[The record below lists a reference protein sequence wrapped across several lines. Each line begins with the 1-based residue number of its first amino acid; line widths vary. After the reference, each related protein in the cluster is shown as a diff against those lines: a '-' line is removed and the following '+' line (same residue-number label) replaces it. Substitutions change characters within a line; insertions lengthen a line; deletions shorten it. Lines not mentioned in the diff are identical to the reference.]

1 MSAFL
6 EEFQPRPLA
15 QTADGLRPTALY
27 IGPGQLGLEVA
38 VYTATTKPA
47 SASLMKAWKD
57 RRGGRST
64 PLLVVAL
71 HAGKAWL
78 CGPSGEDLPI
88 HAAKDV
94 GSIERLCAA
103 ALKQPDRHAALLF
116 LAQALPSL
124 DTVAP
129 GLRNEGLFALHEL
142 TGDAPSRSDWQQ
154 HAQRAQSALQDGA
167 EGQDLLRRL
176 GYTVERL
183 DNMTHILRGA
193 DRRLALAVLLDRTEV
208 PEAGSPKFNNLSPI
222 SYAFHKAD
230 SENLD
235 WVLVLQGDRLR
246 LYPARPGIGVG
257 RRGRTE
263 TYLELQTS
271 LLADH
276 HLAFLSLIFSADALK
291 PDGTVHKLLKDS
303 ARFASNLADRLRDR
317 IYDQV
322 MPLLANGVA
331 SARDIPNPTVEDLAL
346 TYRMALTVLFRLLF
360 VAYAEDRDLLP
371 YQHSEAYRHRSLK
384 QKAQELAEHTRN
396 LKPVAPGASHWL
408 EVTRI
413 WTAIAIGDV
422 ELSVPPYNG
431 GLFTS
436 DPAVSPAGATLARL
450 QLPNE
455 VFELALR
462 SLLLTDVGDGPLQ
475 PVDFRSLGVRE
486 FGTIYEG
493 LLESELSVADQ
504 DLDLDSKGSYVPSK
518 GRQAP
523 VVVKG
528 QIYLH
533 DRSGARKATG
543 SYFTKSFA
551 VEHLLDC
558 ALAPA
563 LEAHLSRVS
572 NLDEVDAAEAFFDFR
587 VADIAMGSGHFL
599 VAAVDRIE
607 KHLADY
613 LAKDGARGA
622 AGVRAELA
630 RLKEAAK
637 RQLGD
642 LATEMVFEDS
652 QLLRRLIARRCIYG
666 VDLNPLSVELARLA
680 IWIHTFVPGLP
691 LSVLD
696 HNLVHGNALIGVGTV
711 AEIREAFEAAST
723 ALFPVDADN
732 LLGRAEQPL
741 RRLANISD
749 ATLADVG
756 HARDAMEE
764 AKVAVSDTKALC
776 DIIAAHRLDA
786 EIKYQFENWEKD
798 RKRIGAHPARHRAV
812 KALEGLN
819 AFHFPIAFPE
829 VFLRTRSG
837 FDVLLGNPPW
847 QEATIEDH
855 AFWARY
861 FPGLRGLPQPEM
873 ERERGRL
880 RLARPDLAAELD
892 NEISAMAKVRKALT
906 SGAFP
911 GMGTGD
917 PDLYK
922 AFMWRFWN
930 LANERGGRIGVVL
943 PRSAFAAK
951 GSELFRRAMFEL
963 AASVDLTMLVNNRK
977 WVFDEVHPQ
986 YTIGLSAIARG
997 RPNGKTVNL
1006 RGPFASLAAFE
1017 IGRHTAPA
1025 SFTAAEILTWNDTA
1039 SLPLLPDERSLE
1051 VFAQLRR
1058 APRLDL
1064 NDGKSWRARP
1074 DAELHATA
1082 QKPLMSF
1089 EMNPPQNYWPVFK
1102 GESFDLWEPDKGAKS
1117 YYAWAEPAATIDWL
1131 YAKRLRSGGSSRDSV
1146 HGEFSLE
1153 FRQDKRTLAFHVPRI
1168 VVRDV
1173 SRATDTRTIRAA
1185 LIPSRVF
1192 VANTAPHLLWPRGDE
1207 RDQAFLLGVLSSRP
1221 LDWYARRYVETHVN
1235 YFVFNPLP
1243 IPRPQRTDPLWRH
1256 AVALAGRLASPDDR
1270 FADWAK
1276 KVGVEHG
1283 PLAPDRKLAIIDELD
1298 AVVAH
1303 LYGLSEDQLQ
1313 HIFETF
1319 HEGWDWEPRFDAVV
1333 MHFRNTPKGDGGNR
1347 SGGHSIQEG

>member
-1 MSAFL
+1 MSGYL
-6 EEFQPRPLA
+6 GEFQARPLA
-15 QTADGLRPTALY
+15 QTAEGLSPAALY

-47 SASLMKAWKD
+47 STSLTKAWKD

-71 HAGKAWL
+71 YDGKAWL

-88 HAAKDV
+88 HTAKDL

-124 DTVAP
+124 DTIAP

-142 TGDAPSRSDWQQ
+142 TGDAPNRSDWQE
-154 HAQRAQSALQDGA
+154 HAQRARSVLQDGV
-167 EGQDLLRRL
+167 EGQELLRRL

-183 DNMTHILRGA
+183 DNMTHVLRGA

-230 SENLD
+230 SESLD

-246 LYPARPGIGVG
+246 LYPARAGIGVG

-271 LLADH
+271 LLADD
-276 HLAFLSLIFSADALK
+276 HLAFLSLIFSADALR
-291 PDGTVHKLLKDS
+291 PEGTVQKLLKDS

-331 SARDIPNPTVEDLAL
+331 AARNLTNPTAEDLAL

-371 YQHSEAYRHRSLK
+371 YQHSEAYRRRSLK
-384 QKAQELAEHTRN
+384 QKAQELAEHARN
-396 LKPVAPGASHWL
+396 LIPVAPGMSHWL

-436 DPAVSPAGATLARL
+436 DPAVSPAGAALARL

-493 LLESELSVADQ
+493 LLESELSVANQ
-504 DLDLDSKGSYVPSK
+504 DLDLDRKGSYVPSK
-518 GRQAP
+518 SRQTPA
-523 VVVKG
+523 VVKG

-533 DRSGARKATG
+533 DRSGARKASG

-551 VEHLLDC
+551 VEHLLDR

-563 LEAHLSRVS
+563 IQAHLTRVS
-572 NLDEVDAAEAFFDFR
+572 KLDEAEAAEAFFDFR

-613 LAKDGARGA
+613 LAEHGARGA

-711 AEIREAFEAAST
+711 AEIREAFEAASM

-732 LLGRAEQPL
+732 LLGRAAQPL

-749 ATLADVG
+749 ATMPDVAS
-756 HARDAMEE
+756 ARAAMEE
-764 AKVAVSDTKALC
+764 AQVAVADTKALC
-776 DIIAAHRLDA
+776 DIITAKRLDR
-786 EIKYQFENWEKD
+786 EVKYQFENWETD
-798 RKRIGAHPARHRAV
+798 RKRIGRHPAHHQALM
-812 KALEGLN
+812 ALEGLN
-819 AFHFPIAFPE
+819 TFHFPIAFPE
-829 VFLRTRSG
+829 VFLRKSPG

-847 QEATIEDH
+847 QEATTEDH
-855 AFWARY
+855 AFWARH
-861 FPGLRGLPQPEM
+861 FPGLRGLSQPEM
-873 ERERGRL
+873 ERERSRL
-880 RLARPDLAAELD
+880 RLARPDLAAEFD

-930 LANERGGRIGVVL
+930 LANESGGRIGVVL

-951 GSELFRRAMFEL
+951 GSELFRRSMFEL
-963 AASVDLTMLVNNRK
+963 AASVDLTMVLNRAG
-977 WVFDEVHPQ
+977 WVFDEAEHR
-986 YTIGLSAIARG
+986 YTIAFAVLARG
-997 RPNGKTVNL
+997 RPVGKTISL
-1006 RGPFASLAAFE
+1006 RGPFASLAAFDA
-1017 IGRHTAPA
+1017 GHTGAT
-1025 SFTAAEILTWNDTA
+1025 SIFSAAEILSWNDTA
-1039 SLPLLPDERSLE
+1039 SLPLLPDERSLG
-1051 VFAQLRR
+1051 VFTQLRR
-1058 APRLDL
+1058 SPRLDL

-1074 DAELHATA
+1074 DRELDATN
-1082 QKPLMSF
+1082 QRHLMTF
-1089 EMNPPQNYWPVFK
+1089 QEEQPDGYWPVFK
-1102 GESFDLWEPDKGAKS
+1102 GESFDLWEADKGAKS
-1117 YYAWAEPAATIDWL
+1117 YYAWAEPAATIEWL

-1146 HGEFSLE
+1146 HGEFSPE

-1185 LIPSRVF
+1185 LIPSGVF
-1192 VANTAPHLLWPRGDE
+1192 VANTAPHVLWPRGDE
-1207 RDQAFLLGVLSSRP
+1207 LDQAFLLGVLSSRP

-1243 IPRPQRTDPLWRH
+1243 IPRPQRTDALWRH
-1256 AVALAGRLASPDDR
+1256 AVALAGRLAAPDDR

-1276 KVGVEHG
+1276 KVGVGHG
-1283 PLAPDRKLAIIDELD
+1283 PLAPDLKQAMIDELD

-1303 LYGLSEDQLQ
+1303 LYGLSEGQLR

-1319 HEGWDWEPRFDAVV
+1319 HEGWDWEPRFNAVAK
-1333 MHFRNTPKGDGGNR
+1333 HFHNWGGT
-1347 SGGHSIQEG
+1347 